1 MAAPIQAKPLIPVA
15 IQTELIKTGQELGM
29 YEKEAQKQR
38 DHIQKLQDQ
47 NADIHDINKQK
58 EVLEETLMML
68 PDTKKRLFAAY
79 KDLVEMLQD
88 DVLNRYELQLSSR
101 VPRKTT
107 VELEAIPPR
116 HIIKVTNEIW
126 TKLDDYA
133 TCKSAKLLPDQHK
146 AFKRKIFN
154 YEKPVKQRHLEFK
167 VAQKTTKSHQLKIK
181 TKYVSQVHSVP
192 VRIVPKLHVVEQE
205 EVHEDDF
212 SISDNASS
220 LGSFEKLVRELNS
233 IETGIENQPLI
244 FQRLVKTPIV
254 NRTTEDVKNLFDCLR
269 PLPAF
274 TIMND
279 DLLKQQKRN
288 RDEVVIPLQ
297 DCIVLR
303 LDLDEYAK
311 IHKYVQEKTREHHF
325 RLFEEIDFCAK
336 MTFKERI
343 TMSDAY
349 KKDQIIQVFG
359 QQVDKMG
366 LVLKGSCQAFV
377 NLQDGTD
384 VKLGTF
390 KLGEYFNE
398 QLYFSQSKD
407 YKASSLFSIK
417 ALDGCEIGFIG
428 SAELQSII
436 GKPIEHSE
444 ISIISQNPNEVLYLQ
459 KQEMQ
464 AKEWKRIRKRQILG
478 LIKEWEGNPEALGKK
493 WRDQHRLS
501 KPRKVL
507 PITEKTTVK
516 QEPLTPP
523 ERPRSCLKRDTGSAG
538 KRVVIAVPETQDS

>member
-1 MAAPIQAKPLIPVA
+1 MSN
-15 IQTELIKTGQELGM
+15 KT
-29 YEKEAQKQR
+29 
-38 DHIQKLQDQ
+38 QKLLKTQ
-47 NADIHDINKQK
+47 
-58 EVLEETLMML
+58 
-68 PDTKKRLFAAY
+68 
-79 KDLVEMLQD
+79 

-101 VPRKTT
+101 VPRKTI

-116 HIIKVTNEIW
+116 HIIKVASEIW

-181 TKYVSQVHSVP
+181 TKYVGQVHSVP

-244 FQRLVKTPIV
+244 FQRLAKTPIV
-254 NRTTEDVKNLFDCLR
+254 NRTTEDVKTLFDYLR

-274 TIMND
+274 AIMND
-279 DLLKQQKRN
+279 DLLKQVC
-288 RDEVVIPLQ
+288 VVARIDYFQSNEIVCQAEGLVDTWMVVLSGKCQIRKLHEKQTAKHSNYPTYFINQSALVQ
-297 DCIVLR
+297 ESVPVQVIDCIVLR
-303 LDLDEYAK
+303 LDLGEYAK
-311 IHKYVQEKTREHHF
+311 IHRYVQEKTREHHLK
-325 RLFEEIDFCAK
+325 LFEEIDFCAK

-343 TMSDAY
+343 TMSDFITSKAY

-366 LVLKGSCQAFV
+366 LVLKGSCQAFA

-390 KLGEYFNE
+390 KPGEYFNE

-407 YKASSLFSIK
+407 YKASSFFSVK

-444 ISIISQNPNEVLYLQ
+444 VSIISQNPDEVLYLQ

-493 WRDQHRLS
+493 WRDQHRSS

-507 PITEKTTVK
+507 PITEKTAVK
-516 QEPLTPP
+516 QEPLAPP
-523 ERPRSCLKRDTGSAG
+523 ERPRSCLKRNTGSAG